1 METAPAPNSGPV
13 FSPTVPPGPKPQPQ
27 PQVEPLPLSASEIAP
42 HLTFWQLPWV
52 QNLLPLITSL
62 SIHLAIIIIALLIG
76 GAVNEARK
84 MVVQEQVVVPDA
96 SFTDGEVGGIPNP
109 GLGGDPN
116 RAAAQDQFKDVAV
129 NSDGWANKPSQTLS
143 ASLMGG
149 GQGDKPTEMSIIGEG
164 PNVGAGKGSGTG
176 QGSGLGQGTGDG
188 SGPLAAFGVPGG
200 GGGIGP
206 KFMGQGTG
214 GNTHSI
220 AFVCDAS
227 GSMMNKMV
235 PLKNELKRT
244 IDQLRVMQAFS
255 VIFFADQK
263 PQALAQQLVMAS
275 PDNKRKA
282 YDFLQNVSTAGQT
295 DPIPALDL
303 AFKQKPQLI
312 FFLTDGDFPDNN
324 AVLTHVRK
332 LNKDHTVKINTI
344 AFVGDSDN
352 DVEFIKILTDIAKE
366 NGGLFKKVSQD
377 EVQ

>member
-1 METAPAPNSGPV
+1 
-13 FSPTVPPGPKPQPQ
+13 
-27 PQVEPLPLSASEIAP
+27 
-42 HLTFWQLPWV
+42 
-52 QNLLPLITSL
+52 
-62 SIHLAIIIIALLIG
+62 
-76 GAVNEARK
+76 
-84 MVVQEQVVVPDA
+84 MVVQEQIIVPDA
-96 SFTDGEVGGIPNP
+96 SFTDGQVGGIPNP

-129 NSDGWANKPSQTLS
+129 NSEGWANKPSQTLT

-149 GQGDKPTEMSIIGEG
+149 GQGDKPGRDVDHRRRA
-164 PNVGAGKGSGTG
+164 NVGAGQRQRAPDKARAWAR
-176 QGSGLGQGTGDG
+176 GTGDG
-188 SGPLAAFGVPGG
+188 GGPLAAFGVPGG

-214 GNTHSI
+214 GNTRSI

-324 AVLTHVRK
+324 AVLSHVRE

-352 DVEFIKILTDIAKE
+352 DVEFIKILSDIAKE
-366 NGGLFKKVSQD
+366 NGGVFKKVSQD